1 MTVADSFKSALS
13 TSRSRPMTIDYAMI
27 GPTVTA
33 LDCVF
38 LVAVGPLIATS
49 VHPWLMAGE
58 GGHFWRYA
66 AVSGVFCAVI
76 VPLFSLRGIYNFSA
90 LGDFG
95 RQFRSIVAICALTFA
110 LMAFAAT
117 QLDLAPHSMR
127 SFAANF
133 ACIFFLLLLHHF
145 WWSLRLRSGPLS
157 AGVRPCQI
165 ALITPDGRVDDEQRR
180 RLESLGYNIRVQ
192 IGLAVRPGDED
203 LLTRTAGIL
212 RGSDIDEIVLGAPFE
227 LIDPALIRELGATPF
242 PIHFLPDKSIADM
255 VGCPFR
261 SNGSA
266 VLFKVRQGP
275 LSDQERWAK
284 RLLDIGVAGL
294 GLVAVAPL
302 LLLVAAAIA
311 METPGPILFKQT
323 RLGFNGVPFKIRK
336 FRSMTVT
343 EDGPTVQA
351 AKRHDARVT
360 RVGRIIRRC
369 SIDELP
375 QLINVLRG
383 EMSIVGPRPH
393 ALAHDQAY
401 DRTVADYAHRQ
412 HVKPGLTGWA
422 QINGHRGEIHN
433 PTEMARRLDCDLWY
447 IRNWRLSLDL
457 KIILL
462 TAGALVFTKKAY

>member
-1 MTVADSFKSALS
+1 
-13 TSRSRPMTIDYAMI
+13 
-27 GPTVTA
+27 
-33 LDCVF
+33 
-38 LVAVGPLIATS
+38 
-49 VHPWLMAGE
+49 
-58 GGHFWRYA
+58 
-66 AVSGVFCAVI
+66 
-76 VPLFSLRGIYNFSA
+76 
-90 LGDFG
+90 
-95 RQFRSIVAICALTFA
+95 
-110 LMAFAAT
+110 
-117 QLDLAPHSMR
+117 
-127 SFAANF
+127 
-133 ACIFFLLLLHHF
+133 
-145 WWSLRLRSGPLS
+145 
-157 AGVRPCQI
+157 
-165 ALITPDGRVDDEQRR
+165 
-180 RLESLGYNIRVQ
+180 
-192 IGLAVRPGDED
+192 
-203 LLTRTAGIL
+203 
-212 RGSDIDEIVLGAPFE
+212 
-227 LIDPALIRELGATPF
+227 
-242 PIHFLPDKSIADM
+242 M

-433 PTEMARRLDCDLWY
+433 PTEMARRLDYDLWY